1 LKGLWEPGFCPSS
14 ALQRSL
20 QRGLRP
26 SSPPRPPSADPTW
39 KSPAGLAHRT
49 GRTIMHTGIRG
60 GSGERGAARACLTA
74 AVHGSS
80 VSARFFSEQ
89 AMLKS
94 PPSASLQ
101 KKTAR
106 WSPLDFDSEQPECT
120 LGTLTCRWARPPSQ
134 PDSDDALRVL
144 GAPCPLCPRGW
155 VPPPHASSGLRRF
168 KRASKGPARP
178 LLLRFAPGAMRNRPR
193 TFSSSTRDIQFS
205 FKNGWRT
212 LVRRTGLKTRR
223 RPPYG
228 GSVDR

>member
-1 LKGLWEPGFCPSS
+1 MKGLWEPGFCPSS

-39 KSPAGLAHRT
+39 KFPAGLAHRA

-60 GSGERGAARACLTA
+60 GGGPGSGARARVT
-74 AVHGSS
+74 GSS
-80 VSARFFSEQ
+80 VSGRFFSKQ
-89 AMLKS
+89 AMLES
-94 PPSASLQ
+94 PPSAPLQ
-101 KKTAR
+101 NPAR

-120 LGTLTCRWARPPSQ
+120 LGTLTCRWPGARPPSHGQ

-178 LLLRFAPGAMRNRPR
+178 LLLRFALCGTVRVLSAVAPV
-193 TFSSSTRDIQFS
+193 TFSSLSST
-205 FKNGWRT
+205 
-212 LVRRTGLKTRR
+212 V
-223 RPPYG
+223 G
-228 GSVDR
+228 GR